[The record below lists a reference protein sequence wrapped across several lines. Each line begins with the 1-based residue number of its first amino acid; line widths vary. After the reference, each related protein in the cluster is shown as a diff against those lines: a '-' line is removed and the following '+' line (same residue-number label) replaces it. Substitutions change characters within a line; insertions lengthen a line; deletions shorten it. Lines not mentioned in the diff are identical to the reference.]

1 MQSAAGKRQK
11 HFAVRAKQ
19 DHTGDVQAHGIPLED
34 ELGDVLEKGMRCA
47 GLSVDEL
54 SRLAEVPAGRL
65 CDALDYRSDL
75 DAAELSRVSR
85 VLGLNEVGL
94 SALAR
99 ASYPLPEIGPLPFC
113 VNVLS
118 MRHGIGMAN
127 AYLIT
132 ECGADHG
139 ILFDAGGGLSEL
151 MAVWPRSVTKV
162 DAIFLTHA
170 EPEHSGG
177 FTDVMRR
184 FAPRLAHFPVGME
197 LVSGTPLAEPA
208 VVAVG
213 AFDVGVLS
221 TPGHA
226 LAHNC
231 YLVRVRS
238 APQGTGLLVA
248 GDMVFAGSAGGGYHC
263 PTQTQGQLRRV
274 MRSLPGGTVIAPG
287 HGPMTT
293 VGHECRY
300 NPFLP

>member
-1 MQSAAGKRQK
+1 MQLGARKRQK
-11 HFAVRAKQ
+11 HFAVCAKQ
-19 DHTGDVQAHGIPLED
+19 DHTGEVQAHGILLED

-75 DAAELSRVSR
+75 DAAELGRVAR
-85 VLGLNEVGL
+85 VLGLNEVGVG
-94 SALAR
+94 ALAS

-118 MRHGIGMAN
+118 MRHGIGTAN

-139 ILFDAGGGLSEL
+139 MLFDAGGGLSEL
-151 MAVWPRSVTKV
+151 MAVWPRSVTKL

-177 FTDVMRR
+177 FTDVMRH
-184 FAPRLAHFPVGME
+184 FAPQRAHFPVGME
-197 LVSGTPLAEPA
+197 LRGGTPLAEPA

-231 YLVRVRS
+231 YLVGMRS

-248 GDMVFAGSAGGGYHC
+248 GDLVFAGSAGGGYHC
-263 PTQTQGQLRRV
+263 PTQTQGHLRRV
-274 MRSLPGGTVIAPG
+274 MRSLPGTTVIAPG

-293 VGHECRY
+293 VAHECRY